1 MKLLPI
7 VTALAALTACTSTST
22 LETGTT
28 GDESAKRDAK
38 PLATLSV
45 SNPSTFDRDDVFVH
59 LSLNQLGVAEGTPVQ
74 VWAGSQAVP
83 TQMIDA
89 DGDGDYDDL
98 AFLTSL
104 AAQGSKSFSID
115 QRAQDLQIS
124 KRTQAEVSIKQGGE
138 WQDKKYL
145 GGSFKNVTQVT
156 PPPQY
161 TDHSEYIRYEGPG
174 IESDKIGYRVYLDWR
189 NGFDIFGK
197 KTEQMVLQKVGQD
210 GYQSYHEM
218 ADWGADILKVGSS
231 LGAGGY
237 GYWNGSDVVLV
248 SDTGPRSVKI
258 DVDGPLY
265 SGMTIS
271 YPQWNTGKQVVDLA
285 ADLSMRAGSP
295 VVDVN
300 LSTSSP
306 LDNIAVGLVA
316 HPGTE
321 LITGDLDITGE
332 AWSYVASV
340 GKQSLFDDTLG
351 MFVLFKKRDFVQ
363 QTRDKSSYV
372 VVLEPR
378 GNTLQYAF
386 GALWEGGHHSIQSK
400 ADLVAYLNQEVERR
414 TLAPR
419 LAITTE
425 KSKQALQTPPTEAAI
440 KLAESE
446 IARRGDSLI
455 YGKFDDVRERR
466 TQWTYTTGLLMEALD
481 DVSQLTGDNRFSS
494 YATDIMD
501 SYLGE
506 DEAIKGYQP
515 ENYNIDDINSGKMIQ
530 RLYARTGD
538 AKYRAAIDAMATT
551 LETHPRT
558 SDGAYWHKKKYPHQ
572 LWLDG
577 VYMGMP
583 FLAGVGNMQSDP
595 HKVEAAAHEFLIAR
609 ERLRDPESGLYYH
622 AWDEAKQQVWAD
634 SETGRSKYFW
644 SRGLGWYA
652 MALVD
657 ILDVIPAERS
667 DLRQP
672 LLAIVPELADSLIKH
687 QDESGAWY
695 QITDMPEAPGNYLEA
710 SGTAM
715 FTYFLA
721 KAVNQG
727 YLPPSYKPAAEKAYK
742 GLVAEFISIDAN
754 GDWHL
759 NNICEVAGLGF
770 GRDGSYHYYMS
781 ERLVSDDPKGY
792 GPAIMA
798 TVQMAKLLNSRE

>member
-7 VTALAALTACTSTST
+7 VTVLAALTACTSTT
-22 LETGTT
+22 LETN
-28 GDESAKRDAK
+28 SAAPELSHSKAE
-38 PLATLSV
+38 PLASLNV
-45 SNPSTFDRDDVFVH
+45 SNPSLFARDDVFVH
-59 LSLNQLGVAEGTPVQ
+59 LSLNQLGVPEGQSVQ

-83 TQMIDA
+83 TQMIDN
-89 DGDGDYDDL
+89 DGDGNYDDL
-98 AFLTSL
+98 AFLTRL
-104 AAQGSKSFSID
+104 AASETKSFTID
-115 QRAQDLQIS
+115 TRLHPSAPL
-124 KRTQAEVSIKQGGE
+124 KRTQAEVSIKQDGE

-145 GGSFKNVTQVT
+145 GGTFKNVNQVT
-156 PPPQY
+156 PPAQY

-197 KTEQMVLQKVGQD
+197 KTDKMVLQDVGQD

-237 GYWNGSDVVLV
+237 GYWNGSEVVLV
-248 SDTGPRSVKI
+248 SETGPRSVAI
-258 DVDGPLY
+258 DVNGPLY
-265 SGMTIS
+265 SAMTIDYS
-271 YPQWNTGKQVVDLA
+271 QWNTGDQIVDMSA
-285 ADLSMRAGSP
+285 GLSMRAGSP
-295 VVDVN
+295 IVDVN
-300 LSTSSP
+300 LSTSEP

-316 HPGTE
+316 HPDTE

-332 AWSYVASV
+332 AWSYVASI

-351 MFVLFKKRDFVQ
+351 MFLLFKKRDFLE

-372 VVLEPR
+372 VVLKPR

-386 GALWEGGHHSIQSK
+386 GALWEGGHQRIQNR
-400 ADLVAYLNQEVERR
+400 ADLLAFLNQEVERR

-419 LAITTE
+419 IQIVTE
-425 KSKQALQTPPTEAAI
+425 KSKQALAMSPTTIAVN
-440 KLAESE
+440 LADSE
-446 IARRGDSLI
+446 ITRRGDSLI

-466 TQWTYTTGLLMEALD
+466 TQWTYTTGLLMESLD
-481 DVSQLTGDNRFSS
+481 DVSQLTGEPRFST
-494 YATDIMD
+494 YAKSIMD
-501 SYLGE
+501 SYLGD
-506 DEAIKGYQP
+506 DEPIKGYRP

-530 RLYARTGD
+530 RLYARTSD
-538 AKYRAAIDAMATT
+538 AKYRAAIDALATT

-558 SDGAYWHKKKYPHQ
+558 SDGAYWHKKRYPHQ

-583 FLAGVGNMQSDP
+583 FLAGVGNMQSNP
-595 HKVEAAAHEFLIAR
+595 HKVEAAAHEFIIAR
-609 ERLRDPESGLYYH
+609 ERLRDPQSGLYYH
-622 AWDEAKQQVWAD
+622 AWDEVKQQVWAD

-657 ILDVIPAERS
+657 ILDVIPAERAE
-667 DLRQP
+667 LREP
-672 LLAIVPELADSLIKH
+672 LLAMIPELADSLLKY

-695 QITDMPEAPGNYLEA
+695 QITDMPDATGNYLEA

-727 YLPPSYKPAAEKAYK
+727 YLPSSYQSAAEKAYN
-742 GLVAEFISIDAN
+742 GLVTEFISIDAN
-754 GDWHL
+754 GHWHL
-759 NNICEVAGLGF
+759 DNICEVAGLGF

-798 TVQMAKLLNSRE
+798 VVQIAKLLNSKE

>member
-7 VTALAALTACTSTST
+7 VTALAALTACTSTT
-22 LETGTT
+22 LETNS
-28 GDESAKRDAK
+28 SAPEMHT

-45 SNPSTFDRDDVFVH
+45 SNPSTFVRDDVFVH
-59 LSLNQLGVAEGTPVQ
+59 LSLNQLGVAEGTSVQ

-98 AFLTSL
+98 AFLTRL
-104 AAQGSKSFSID
+104 AAEESKSFSID
-115 QRAQDLQIS
+115 TRVQTLTPV

-138 WQDKKYL
+138 WQDKKYS
-145 GGSFKNVTQVT
+145 GGTFKNVTQVT
-156 PPPQY
+156 PPAQY

-174 IESDKIGYRVYLDWR
+174 IESDRMGYRVYLDWR

-197 KTEQMVLQKVGQD
+197 KTEQMVLQNVGQD

-258 DVDGPLY
+258 DVNGALY
-265 SGMTIS
+265 SAMTIS
-271 YPQWNTGKQVVDLA
+271 YPQWNTGNKVIDLSA
-285 ADLSMRAGSP
+285 ELSMRAGSP

-300 LSTSSP
+300 LTTSQP
-306 LDNIAVGLVA
+306 LDNLAVGLVA
-316 HPGTE
+316 HPGSE

-351 MFVLFKKRDFVQ
+351 MFVLFKKRDFVEQ
-363 QTRDKSSYV
+363 LRDKSSYV
-372 VVLEPR
+372 VLLQPR
-378 GNTLQYAF
+378 GTTLQYAF
-386 GALWEGGHHSIQSK
+386 GALWEGGHHRVQSK
-400 ADLVAYLNQEVERR
+400 AELVKYLTQEVERR

-419 LAITTE
+419 IRIATE
-425 KSKQALQTPPTEAAI
+425 KSKVALLMSPAEVAVN
-440 KLAESE
+440 LADSE

-466 TQWTYTTGLLMEALD
+466 TQWTYTTGLLMESLD
-481 DVSQLTGDNRFSS
+481 DVSQLTGERRFSD
-494 YATDIMD
+494 YAKTIMD

-530 RLYARTGD
+530 RLYARTSD
-538 AKYRAAIDAMATT
+538 SKYRAAIDALATT

-558 SDGAYWHKKKYPHQ
+558 SDGAYWHKQKYPHQ

-583 FLAGVGNMQSDP
+583 FLAGVGNLQSEP
-595 HKVEAAAHEFLIAR
+595 QKVEAAAHEFLIAR
-609 ERLRDPESGLYYH
+609 ERLRDPQSGLYYH

-634 SETGRSKYFW
+634 PETGRSKYFW

-657 ILDVIPAERS
+657 ILDVIPADRA
-667 DLRQP
+667 DLREP
-672 LLAIVPELADSLIKH
+672 LLAIVPELADSLLKY
-687 QDESGAWY
+687 QDESGVWY
-695 QITDMPEAPGNYLEA
+695 QITNMPDAPGNYLEA

-727 YLPPSYKPAAEKAYK
+727 YLPSTYRADAEKAYN
-742 GLVAEFISIDAN
+742 GLVSEFISVDGN
-754 GDWHL
+754 GAWHL

-781 ERLVSDDPKGY
+781 ERLVSNDPKGY

-798 TVQMAKLLNSRE
+798 VVQMAKLLNSKE